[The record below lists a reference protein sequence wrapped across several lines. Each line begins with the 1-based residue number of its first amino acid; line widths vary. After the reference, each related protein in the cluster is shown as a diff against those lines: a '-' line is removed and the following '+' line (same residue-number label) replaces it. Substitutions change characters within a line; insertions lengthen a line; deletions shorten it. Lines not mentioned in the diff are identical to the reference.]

1 MESSPPVS
9 VPDSEQRVAAELVRQ
24 GFFDLP
30 TGLGATV
37 LAAGGLAWVV
47 ADSASPRLAWGWFA
61 AMVIFVACRGA
72 AAFVYR
78 RHTPTLRQHGFWRR
92 QFTAGATASALGWGF
107 AAWFFYP
114 LLGVSQLPLLILL
127 VAGVTAGATRS
138 LGSNLTAC
146 SVFQAVCMLPLI
158 ARMLQGDDVSHVI
171 MGVLSVLYTAF
182 LIAMARSYH
191 RNLGQSLRLG
201 FESAALAAELHEK
214 QRQTATLNRD
224 LSTEVAQR
232 RQVETELRTAKERAE
247 AANQAKGDFLAT
259 MSHEIRTPM
268 NGVLGMLDL
277 LNTTSLT
284 PAQREQ
290 VETAARSA
298 DSLQRILNDILDY
311 SKIESGRLDF
321 ESIPFRPAAVA
332 EDVAALLRPRA
343 AAKSL
348 ELKFSADEKSRTR
361 VLGDPMRFRQVL
373 LNLVGNA
380 VKFSEHGEAGL
391 ELTGDDSTLGM
402 LRLRVRVRDQ
412 GIGMDE
418 QTRAQLFQPFKQAD
432 SSMSRRYG
440 GSGLGLAISQ
450 RLVQCMGGEITVQ
463 SETGRGSVFEF
474 TVPLPLARERHTAP
488 PLTASSP
495 LLPRH
500 FEARILVVEDD
511 PVNQRVISL
520 MLQRLGLQSQIAPD
534 GLAALAA
541 IENGKWDLVLMDCQL
556 PGIDGLETTRRARQL
571 PAGRELPIVALTANA
586 RPEDRTACLA
596 AGMDDF
602 LSKPLRSEA
611 LQTCLARWLQP
622 VA

>member
-9 VPDSEQRVAAELVRQ
+9 VPDSDKRIAAELVRQ

-30 TGLGATV
+30 AGLGATV
-37 LAAGGLAWVV
+37 LVAGGLAWVV
-47 ADSASPRLAWGWFA
+47 ADSASPQLAWGWFA
-61 AMVIFVACRGA
+61 AMVVFVVWRGA
-72 AAFVYR
+72 TGFIYR
-78 RHTPTLRQHGFWRR
+78 RHTPTLRQHRFWRR
-92 QFTAGATASALGWGF
+92 QFSAGATASALGWGF

-114 LLGVSQLPLLILL
+114 LLGVEQLSLLILV

-146 SVFQAVCMLPLI
+146 CVFQTLCMLPLI
-158 ARMLQGDDVSHVI
+158 ARMLQGDDASHII
-171 MGVLSVLYTAF
+171 MGTLSVLYTVF

-201 FESAALAAELHEK
+201 FESAALATELQEK
-214 QRQTATLNRD
+214 QRQTATLNRE
-224 LSTEVAQR
+224 LSSEVAQR
-232 RQVETELRTAKERAE
+232 REIETELRAAKERAE

-277 LNTTSLT
+277 LSSTSLT

-290 VETAARSA
+290 VETAASSA

-321 ESIPFRPAAVA
+321 ESIPFRPGVVA
-332 EDVAALLRPRA
+332 EDVVTLLRPRA

-348 ELKFSADEKSRTR
+348 ELKLTVDEKCRTR

-380 VKFSEHGEAGL
+380 VKFSERGEAEL
-391 ELTGDDSTLGM
+391 EVVGDDSTLGL
-402 LRLRVRVRDQ
+402 LRLQVRVRDH

-450 RLVQCMGGEITVQ
+450 RLVQYMGGEITAQ
-463 SETGRGSVFEF
+463 SELGRGSVFEF
-474 TVPLPLARERHTAP
+474 TVNLPLARERHTTP
-488 PLTASSP
+488 PLNPPSS

-500 FEARILVVEDD
+500 FDARILVVEDD
-511 PVNQRVISL
+511 PVNQRVITL
-520 MLQRLGLQSQIAPD
+520 MLQRLGLKSEVAPE
-534 GLAALAA
+534 GTAALGA
-541 IENGKWDLVLMDCQL
+541 IETGKWDLVLMDCQL

-571 PAGRELPIVALTANA
+571 PAGRSLPIVALTANA

-602 LSKPLRSEA
+602 LAKPLRAEA
-611 LQTCLARWLQP
+611 LQTCIARWLHP
-622 VA
+622 VT